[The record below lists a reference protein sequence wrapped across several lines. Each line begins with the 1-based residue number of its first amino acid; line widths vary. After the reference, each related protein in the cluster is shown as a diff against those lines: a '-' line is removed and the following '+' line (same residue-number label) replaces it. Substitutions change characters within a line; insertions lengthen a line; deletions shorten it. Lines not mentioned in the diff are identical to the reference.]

1 MGNPK
6 IQYKTALAKK
16 LNAKVNQISLFWKG
30 RVGLY
35 AILKAMGIGE
45 GDEVIIPAFT
55 CVVVPNA
62 IIYLGAKPVYVD
74 IDPSTYNIDCSKIEA
89 TITAST
95 KVIIAQNTFGLSS
108 DFDQINA
115 IAQKHHLE
123 VIEDCT
129 HGFGGFYKGKA
140 NGTCAKAAFYSSQWN
155 KPFSTGIGGMVL
167 CQDAD
172 LAEKLRA
179 IEKDLLAP
187 SFKEVQ
193 MLALQLKVRPLLN
206 PTLYWTAIKTF
217 RLLSKYN
224 LVTGSSSGEELEAP
238 ILPKDFLKRLST
250 TQANKGL
257 EALAI
262 FEKNILHRRKIANL
276 YTVAFAEMGFIFLT
290 EPDYATHTIIKYPFL
305 VKDRKA
311 FLALAETNNIQLNDW
326 FLSPI
331 HPIEVEFE
339 QWHYRY
345 GDFPIAE
352 KISQHILNLPTDLSI
367 SIKEAQRII
376 QFLKKH
382 QAHLVSLKGGNNKQ

>member
-1 MGNPK
+1 MQNLK
-6 IQYKTALAKK
+6 VQYKTALAKK
-16 LNAKVNQISLFWKG
+16 LHAKVNQISLFWKG

-62 IIYLGAKPVYVD
+62 IIYLGATPVYVD
-74 IDPSTYNIDCSKIEA
+74 ITAATYNIDCSKIEEK
-89 TITAST
+89 ITAAT

-108 DFDQINA
+108 DFDEINA
-115 IAQKHHLE
+115 IAQKHQLE

-167 CQDAD
+167 CQDAV
-172 LAEKLRA
+172 LAEKLQKM
-179 IEKDLLAP
+179 EGELQEP

-193 MLALQLKVRPLLN
+193 MLGLQLKVRSRLN
-206 PTLYWTAIKTF
+206 PSLYWTAIKTF

-224 LVTGSSSGEELEAP
+224 IVTGSSSGEELAAP
-238 ILPKDFLKRLST
+238 ILPKDFLKGLSPI
-250 TQANKGL
+250 QAKKGL
-257 EALAI
+257 EALSV
-262 FEKNILHRRKIANL
+262 FDQNLKHRRTIASL
-276 YTVAFAEMGFIFLT
+276 YTAAFAEMGFTFLT
-290 EPDYATHTIIKYPFL
+290 EPAYATHTIIKYPFL

-331 HPIEVEFE
+331 HPIESKFE
-339 QWHYRY
+339 QWHYVY
-345 GDFPIAE
+345 GSFPIAE
-352 KISQHILNLPTDLSI
+352 KISQHILNLPTDPSI

-376 QFLKKH
+376 QFLQKH
-382 QAHLVSLKGGNNKQ
+382 SNHFLID